1 MPDGFDSAD
10 IQLFLQ
16 AIRQKKLTRVNN
28 INNTLHGNGLINCKV
43 DGSTVN
49 VIQVC
54 FRGEPSYDCVY

>member
-16 AIRQKKLTRVNN
+16 AIRQNKLTRINN
-28 INNTLHGNGLINCKV
+28 INNNLHGNGLINCKI
-43 DGSTVN
+43 DGST

-54 FRGEPSYDCVY
+54 FRGELSYDCVY